1 MNQKKFNSILALIGF
16 GAFIPGILEVL
27 FTLTG
32 QTFQWGR
39 IAFQGDF
46 TFWRGIILLS
56 SGTLYLS
63 AIYHPSLI
71 EKRAQAVL
79 ASFMIWIVGG
89 LDVFSTVLESFTGGE
104 GRWLNT
110 AQGFLNNCIDSFT
123 PAVLLLPIS
132 ALLVLIVFR
141 EERKNEG

>member
-1 MNQKKFNSILALIGF
+1 MNQKTFNTILALTGF
-16 GAFIPGILEVL
+16 GAFVPGVLEVL

-32 QTFQWGR
+32 QTFQWGI
-39 IAFQGDF
+39 IALQGDF

-56 SGTLYLS
+56 SGILYLS

-89 LDVFSTVLESFTGGE
+89 LEVFSTILESITGGE
-104 GRWLNT
+104 GLWLNT
-110 AQGFLNNCIDSFT
+110 AQGFLNNCVDSFT

-132 ALLVLIVFR
+132 AILVLIVFR
-141 EERKNEG
+141 EERINEG

>member
-1 MNQKKFNSILALIGF
+1 MNQKTFNSILALIGF
-16 GAFIPGILEVL
+16 GAFIPGVLEVL

-46 TFWRGIILLS
+46 AFWRGIILLS
-56 SGTLYLS
+56 SGILYLS
-63 AIYHPSLI
+63 AIYHPSFI

-89 LDVFSTVLESFTGGE
+89 MDILSTVLESITGGE

-110 AQGFLNNCIDSFT
+110 APEFLNSCIGSFT
-123 PAVLLLPIS
+123 PAVILLPIT

-141 EERKNEG
+141 EERKNEK

>member
-1 MNQKKFNSILALIGF
+1 MIGF
-16 GAFIPGILEVL
+16 GAFIPGVLEVL

-32 QTFQWGR
+32 QSFQWGR

-56 SGTLYLS
+56 SGILYLS
-63 AIYHPSLI
+63 AIYHPPPI

-89 LDVFSTVLESFTGGE
+89 MEVLSRVLESITGGQ
-104 GRWLNT
+104 GRWLKT
-110 AQGFLNNCIDSFT
+110 VPGFLNNCIDSFT
-123 PAVLLLPIS
+123 PAVLLLPLS
-132 ALLVLIVFR
+132 ALFVFIVFG
-141 EERKNEG
+141 EERKNEK